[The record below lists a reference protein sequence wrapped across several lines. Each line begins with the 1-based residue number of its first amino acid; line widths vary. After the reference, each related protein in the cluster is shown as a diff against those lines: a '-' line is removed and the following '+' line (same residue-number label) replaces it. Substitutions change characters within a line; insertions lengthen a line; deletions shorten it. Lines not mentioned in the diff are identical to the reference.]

1 MLDEL
6 AAEIRVCRRCRLCEG
21 RTNAV
26 PGEGRADARIM
37 FIGEGPG
44 LQEDRQGRP
53 FVGPAGQLLTELLAQ
68 AGLQRDDVFITNIVK
83 CRPPDNREPQP
94 DEIAACRDYLD
105 AQIAV
110 VNPRIICTLGRP
122 ALQTLV
128 DPSASI
134 GREHGKARQVGGML
148 FVPLYHPA
156 AALHQQS
163 LRPALVADMERLKL
177 MLRQAL
183 DG

>member
-1 MLDEL
+1 MLEEL
-6 AAEIRVCRRCRLCEG
+6 AAEIRGCRKCRLFEG
-21 RTNAV
+21 RANAV

-37 FIGEGPG
+37 LIGEGPG
-44 LQEDRQGRP
+44 FQEDRRGRP

-68 AGLQRDDVFITNIVK
+68 AGLQRDEVFITNIVK
-83 CRPPDNREPQP
+83 CRPPNNREPQP

-110 VNPRIICTLGRP
+110 INPRIICTLGRP

-128 DPSASI
+128 DPQASI
-134 GREHGKARQVGGML
+134 GREHGKPRQVGGML

-163 LRPALVADMERLKL
+163 LRPALVADMEKLRLL
-177 MLRQAL
+177 LQQAL
-183 DG
+183 GR